1 MKNVTKSHFSV
12 KMSRW
17 NMLAWG
23 AVAVSGFVAYAILQP
38 GKELS
43 ESETEALRKKY
54 GLSGEEYQKRKRDNE
69 ILMETLKKQA
79 GIKDD
84 K

>member
-1 MKNVTKSHFSV
+1 
-12 KMSRW
+12 MSRY

-23 AVAVSGFVAYAILQP
+23 ALALSGFVAYGILQP

-43 ESETEALRKKY
+43 ESEQLELRKKY
-54 GLSGEEYQKRKRDNE
+54 KVSGGVYQKTKKDNE
-69 ILMETLKKQA
+69 VLMEQLKSQA
-79 GIKDD
+79 GIKGD

>member
-1 MKNVTKSHFSV
+1 
-12 KMSRW
+12 MSRW

-43 ESETEALRKKY
+43 ESETEALRKVSGVKCNI
-54 GLSGEEYQKRKRDNE
+54 GLCSS
-69 ILMETLKKQA
+69 
-79 GIKDD
+79 
-84 K
+84 